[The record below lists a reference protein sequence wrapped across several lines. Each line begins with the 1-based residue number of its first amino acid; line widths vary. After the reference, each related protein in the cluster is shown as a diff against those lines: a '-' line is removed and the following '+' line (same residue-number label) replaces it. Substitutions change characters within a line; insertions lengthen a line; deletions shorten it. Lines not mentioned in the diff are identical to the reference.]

1 LAGNTGINLLNWS
14 NSVLTGSSANNLLAN
29 YYRNMC
35 TINNQNTNVPGYTDP
50 AGRQSPSTYY
60 IKDASFLR
68 LQNVALTYTLPK
80 PSLKKAKISYVDVS
94 LSADNVAL
102 LTNYDGYDPELTSP
116 DPRNI
121 GVDYFSYPRPK
132 TYTLGINVRF

>member
-1 LAGNTGINLLNWS
+1 MW
-14 NSVLTGSSANNLLAN
+14 
-29 YYRNMC
+29 
-35 TINNQNTNVPGYTDP
+35 TINNQNTNVPAYTDP
-50 AGRQSPSTYY
+50 AGRQSQSTYY

-80 PSLKKAKISYVDVS
+80 SFLKKANISHVDVS

-102 LTNYDGYDPELTSP
+102 FTNYDGYDPELTSP